1 VANTKVNQEN
11 HSVCHVFRARTNLK
25 QHSKIVRNVQPIL
38 IQLKQS
44 KRPARTA
51 LTTSIPIQVKRF
63 VKNVK
68 LEKKLLVA
76 SVEHFTVFS
85 ANQVERI
92 QCLVSRV
99 RTAVL
104 DPTIIQTI
112 HSAMVASLESGAM
125 LKD

>member
-1 VANTKVNQEN
+1 VKHKV
-11 HSVCHVFRARTNLK
+11 VDRACHVFQASTKLK
-25 QHSKIVRNVQPIL
+25 KRSKIVRNAQL
-38 IQLKQS
+38 IPTRQKQS
-44 KRPARTA
+44 KRPAQIA

-92 QCLVSRV
+92 QCQVFRV

-112 HSAMVASLESGAM
+112 HDAMVVSLESGAM